1 LCEQEWNEVLFNG
14 VYWEPP
20 EVGAP
25 GEVHTDKKYTFKYPR
40 PPRYAQ
46 QELVGWSLLTWGAI
60 AGKLR
65 DVQ

>member
-1 LCEQEWNEVLFNG
+1 VLFNG

-40 PPRYAQ
+40 PPRYVPAAAAAAAV
-46 QELVGWSLLTWGAI
+46 E
-60 AGKLR
+60 R
-65 DVQ
+65 RR